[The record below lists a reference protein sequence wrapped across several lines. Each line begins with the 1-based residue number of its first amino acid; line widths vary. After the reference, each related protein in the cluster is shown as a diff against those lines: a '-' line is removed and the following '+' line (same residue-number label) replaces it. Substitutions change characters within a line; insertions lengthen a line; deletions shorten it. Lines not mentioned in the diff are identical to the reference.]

1 MHAPVP
7 KSQAAKRTL
16 PTSAMTVFS
25 FLAAVLLA
33 ASSAAPTPLYP
44 LYQQSLHLSPLM
56 ITTVFAVYAFSL
68 LVALLTVGSLSDHIG
83 RKPVI
88 VASLLLN
95 VGAMLLFVRT
105 NDLAHL
111 LFARAVQGLSVGTGI
126 TVLGAAILD
135 TNKRHGPL
143 LNSVFIFLGLTVGAL
158 GSGLLVAF
166 APNPMHLIFEVLLAV
181 TAVLFV
187 ALWAM
192 PETTAGKAGAWA
204 SLRPHVAVPVQS
216 RAALLRLTPG
226 NVAVWAFGA
235 FYLALMPAIVATA
248 MHASS
253 ALTGGV
259 VVATLMATAAMT
271 VAGARSLKP
280 RLLVQVGT
288 VMLSLGAAISLFGI
302 EQQAVGALFAGT
314 IVAGVGFGASFSGS
328 LQSLLPTAHAD
339 QRAGLLSA
347 FYVQCYLAFS
357 LPAIAAGLAIPRI
370 GLANTAYIYGGGVI
384 VLALI
389 SMVAALFGGDTTHTR
404 TDR

>member
-1 MHAPVP
+1 MHAPIP
-7 KSQAAKRTL
+7 RSQAAKRTL
-16 PTSAMTVFS
+16 PTSAMTMFS
-25 FLAAVLLA
+25 FVAAVLLA

-44 LYQQSLHLSPLM
+44 IYQQSLHLSPLM
-56 ITTVFAVYAFSL
+56 VTLVFAIYAFSL
-68 LVALLTVGSLSDHIG
+68 LAALLTVGSLSDHIG

-95 VGAMLLFVRT
+95 IGAMVLFART
-105 NDLAHL
+105 NDLGHL
-111 LFARAVQGLSVGTGI
+111 MFARAVQGLSVGTGI

-135 TNKRHGPL
+135 TNRQRGPL

-166 APNPMHLIFEVLLAV
+166 APNPLHLVFEVLLAV
-181 TAVLFV
+181 TAILFV
-187 ALWAM
+187 LLWAM

-204 SLRPHVAVPVQS
+204 SLRPHVAVPAQS
-216 RAALLRLTPG
+216 RKTLLRLTPG

-259 VVATLMATAAMT
+259 VVASLMATAAMT
-271 VAGARSLKP
+271 VAVARSLKP
-280 RLLVQVGT
+280 RFLVHVGT
-288 VMLSLGAAISLFGI
+288 VMLSIGAAISLFGI
-302 EQQAVGALFAGT
+302 AQQTVGALFAGT
-314 IVAGVGFGASFSGS
+314 VVAGVGFGANFSGA

-339 QRAGLLSA
+339 QRAGLLAA

-370 GLANTAYIYGGGVI
+370 GLPSTAYVYGGAVI

-389 SMVAALFGGDTTHTR
+389 SMVASLFGGEETHAR
-404 TDR
+404 GAR

>member
-7 KSQAAKRTL
+7 RSKAAKLTL
-16 PTSAMTVFS
+16 PSSAMTVFS
-25 FLAAVLLA
+25 FLAAILLA

-44 LYQQSLHLSPLM
+44 IYQQSLQLSPLM
-56 ITTVFAVYAFSL
+56 VTLVFAVYAFSL
-68 LVALLTVGSLSDHIG
+68 LAALLTVGGLSDHIG

-105 NDLAHL
+105 NDFGHL
-111 LFARAVQGLSVGTGI
+111 MFARAVQGLAVGTGI

-135 TNKRHGPL
+135 TNRRHGPL

-166 APNPMHLIFEVLLAV
+166 APNPLHLVFEVLLAV
-181 TAVLFV
+181 TVILFV
-187 ALWAM
+187 LLFAM
-192 PETTAGKAGAWA
+192 PETTTGRAGAWA
-204 SLRPHVAVPVQS
+204 SLWPHVAVPRQS
-216 RAALLRLTPG
+216 RAVYILITPG

-235 FYLALMPAIVATA
+235 FYLALMPVIVATA
-248 MHASS
+248 MHATS

-259 VVATLMATAAMT
+259 VVAALMATAAMT
-271 VAGARSLKP
+271 VAALRTQKP
-280 RLLVQVGT
+280 RLLVQIGT
-288 VMLSLGAAISLFGI
+288 AALALGAAVSLFGI
-302 EQQAVGALFAGT
+302 EQQAAGALFTGT
-314 IVAGVGFGASFSGS
+314 VIAGVGFGASFSGA

-339 QRAGLLSA
+339 QRAGLLAA

-370 GLANTAYIYGGGVI
+370 GLDSTAYIYGGAVI
-384 VLALI
+384 ALALI
-389 SMVAALFGGDTTHTR
+389 SMVASLFGGEEAHSR
-404 TDR
+404 AEH